1 MNKKEQLLQVIQ
13 TPSNVQDAGGL
24 TVNKADGQ
32 RPMDNYE
39 RMDWF
44 HDATFYKI
52 VSVLC
57 LSQIVTPPRV
67 TTFSPSPSFTCL
79 LVCL

>member
-1 MNKKEQLLQVIQ
+1 MIK
-13 TPSNVQDAGGL
+13 TPANVQDADGL
-24 TVNKADGQ
+24 TVNKSDEQ

-52 VSVLC
+52 VSVIC
-57 LSQIVTPPRV
+57 LSQIVSPP
-67 TTFSPSPSFTCL
+67 FL
-79 LVCL
+79 E